1 MNNYQPISVM
11 CNISKDLKKYLTHT
25 ARVNFRA
32 TFVCNIICRLHDLP
46 SAINREL
53 GQILFADYSQY
64 VAYCNAAI

>member
-32 TFVCNIICRLHDLP
+32 TFVCNIIDLP